1 MKATTTPS
9 LLAGLALVILA
20 SFASAGCAN
29 ASKDPSDRAQDQI
42 MNKRAEE
49 LLQRNDRFPRATRGD
64 VGDPDAD
71 GARRKKTR
79 N

>member
-1 MKATTTPS
+1 MKATTAALS
-9 LLAGLALVILA
+9 LMILAG
-20 SFASAGCAN
+20 FATAGCAN

-49 LLQRNDRFPRATRGD
+49 FLQRNDRFPRASRGE
-64 VGDPDAD
+64 VGDPDVD
-71 GARRKKTR
+71 GARRKKIR